1 MHLQCILILD
11 NFYNFSKNLGFCVS
25 QIQVTCRRIDLLY
38 LGYWEIYKKGIPKKY
53 IDIITYQ
60 ILYDITFYQKENI
73 IHRDLKPS
81 NILIN
86 SKGKIRISNIGIST
100 IVEGY

>member
-38 LGYWEIYKKGIPKKY
+38 LGYWEIYNYLSLVLIINKKDIKKGMNIV
-53 IDIITYQ
+53 
-60 ILYDITFYQKENI
+60 KE
-73 IHRDLKPS
+73 
-81 NILIN
+81 
-86 SKGKIRISNIGIST
+86 T
-100 IVEGY
+100 I